1 MLGAPLG
8 PIVAG
13 LLGDTAAADRL
24 ADVLGTAIT
33 DLLAYPGMAGAL
45 TGFADQIADAVLAG
59 TPVAEALQSA
69 LTALQADLAYLGA
82 VAAVLPGAVD
92 AIVGDTAIRSALGT
106 AAAALVSGLLAD
118 AGVNIPVLDSLA
130 GEFTR
135 GVLVSLLG
143 DVSVADLIS
152 RIGIDVLSGAAVSDV
167 VDIAL
172 AAIVW
177 EPGLQIAIGTAL
189 GQGIGSLFGDNIFGE
204 MVGWVAGVNATLL
217 VGIVAGIARFFVPAP
232 PAGPAQAVAGAYLV
246 EQVPAPGELFVMAA
260 TVAQGAPSQGVGADG
275 PLKLTEIAA
284 PGPGGLAPVFFV
296 DTQLLLDRAGT
307 LLGVKAD
314 APVLVSFRFS
324 LAQLLSGGG
333 LSGRNVVDQGVERI
347 EDELIGVGV

>member
-1 MLGAPLG
+1 
-8 PIVAG
+8 
-13 LLGDTAAADRL
+13 
-24 ADVLGTAIT
+24 
-33 DLLAYPGMAGAL
+33 
-45 TGFADQIADAVLAG
+45 
-59 TPVAEALQSA
+59 
-69 LTALQADLAYLGA
+69 
-82 VAAVLPGAVD
+82 
-92 AIVGDTAIRSALGT
+92 
-106 AAAALVSGLLAD
+106 
-118 AGVNIPVLDSLA
+118 
-130 GEFTR
+130 
-135 GVLVSLLG
+135 
-143 DVSVADLIS
+143 
-152 RIGIDVLSGAAVSDV
+152 
-167 VDIAL
+167 
-172 AAIVW
+172 
-177 EPGLQIAIGTAL
+177 
-189 GQGIGSLFGDNIFGE
+189 

-260 TVAQGAPSQGVGADG
+260 TVAQGAASTGVVADG

-333 LSGRNVVDQGVERI
+333 LSGQNMVDQGVERI